1 MADLVD
7 VIFDTD
13 PGKDDAFALF
23 LALAAADRLNV
34 LALTTAAG
42 NLGLETTTAAARRI
56 VEAAGRPEIP
66 VYSGCPAPLLS
77 SHEPIPQLHGHD
89 GLGGSGLPKM
99 VRGPEPDHAVQK
111 LIELIDLATSPVT
124 LAAIAPL
131 TNLAVAFT
139 MRPDLTAKLRRLV
152 IMGGAR
158 AAGNMTEHAEFNIL
172 VDPHAAQIVL
182 SSGAPTVLVPLD
194 VTRPTLP
201 EPNWFDRLAG
211 FGAPG
216 QAIAGMWR
224 ERAMPLHDV
233 IVTAYLLWPDLFTLE
248 RCRIGVD
255 VGDDDTRGRTRIDVV
270 AEGPI
275 EVVADIDRDRL
286 YEKIESTLR
295 NYK

>member
-1 MADLVD
+1 MAELID

-77 SHEPIPQLHGHD
+77 AHEPIPHFHGED
-89 GLGGSGLPKM
+89 GLGGSGLPAM
-99 VRGPEPDHAVQK
+99 ARGPEAEHAVLK
-111 LIELIDLATSPVT
+111 LIDLVDHATAPVT
-124 LAAIAPL
+124 VAALAPL

-139 MRPDLTAKLRRLV
+139 MRPDLAAKLGRLV

-158 AAGNMTEHAEFNIL
+158 GEGNVTEHAEFNIL
-172 VDPHAAQIVL
+172 VDPHAAQIVF
-182 SSGAPTVLVPLD
+182 SAGAPTVLVPLD
-194 VTRPTLP
+194 ITRPTLP
-201 EPNWFDRLAG
+201 EPDWFDGLAD
-211 FGAPG
+211 FGTPG
-216 QAIAGMWR
+216 RAIAGMWR

-248 RCRIGVD
+248 RCRVD
-255 VGDDDTRGRTRIDVV
+255 VDTADHNTRGHTRIEAGAEGSIDVV
-270 AEGPI
+270 A
-275 EVVADIDRDRL
+275 DLDRDRL
-286 YEKIESTLR
+286 YGNIEIALR
-295 NYK
+295 EFK

>member
-1 MADLVD
+1 MAEPLD

-23 LALAAADRLNV
+23 LALAASDRLNV

-56 VEAAGRPEIP
+56 VEAAGRSDIP

-77 SHEPIPQLHGHD
+77 THEPIPHFHGAD
-89 GLGGSGLPKM
+89 GLGGSGLPQM
-99 VRGPEPDHAVQK
+99 ARRPQAGHAVTK
-111 LIELIDLATSPVT
+111 LIELIDKASAPLT

-131 TNLAVAFT
+131 TNLAVALT
-139 MRPDLTAKLRRLV
+139 MRPDLAAKLARLV

-158 AAGNMTEHAEFNIL
+158 AAGNITDHAEFNIH

-182 SSGAPTVLVPLD
+182 AASAPTVLVPLD

-201 EPNWFDRLAG
+201 EPHWFDGLAG
-211 FGAPG
+211 FGVPG
-216 QAIAGMWR
+216 RALARMWR

-233 IVTAYLLWPDLFTLE
+233 IVTAYLLWPDLFALE
-248 RCRIGVD
+248 RCRVEVD
-255 VGDDDTRGRTRIDVV
+255 VDDQETRGRTRIEACAD
-270 AEGPI
+270 GPI
-275 EVVADIDRDRL
+275 DVVADIDRKRL
-286 YEKIESTLR
+286 YENIVSTLSVYR
-295 NYK
+295 